1 MSGLFSRL
9 FKITQSQ
16 AHSAVDKIE
25 DPIKMIE
32 QGIRDLKK
40 DLDSSLTS
48 LAEVKSIAI
57 RMGKE
62 AEQSAQRVVDYER
75 KAMLLLQRGQ
85 GGQIDMAEA
94 ERLATEA
101 IIKKE
106 EHEKKAQEAKKQYE
120 DQNKM
125 VEQLQGN
132 ITTLKAKISSYENQT
147 ITLKARSK
155 TAESVKKLNKQMAQI
170 DSSGTIAMLERMK
183 ARVEEDESLA
193 AAYGDIVA
201 PERSLDEQINAAL
214 VKTESGATDAADKLA
229 EMKAKLGIT
238 K

>member
-1 MSGLFSRL
+1 
-9 FKITQSQ
+9 
-16 AHSAVDKIE
+16 
-25 DPIKMIE
+25 
-32 QGIRDLKK
+32 
-40 DLDSSLTS
+40 
-48 LAEVKSIAI
+48 
-57 RMGKE
+57 
-62 AEQSAQRVVDYER
+62 
-75 KAMLLLQRGQ
+75 
-85 GGQIDMAEA
+85 MAEA

-106 EHEKKAQEAKKQYE
+106 EHEKKTQEAKKQYE

-132 ITTLKAKISSYENQT
+132 ITTLKAKISSYENQI

-214 VKTESGATDAADKLA
+214 VKTESQTDAADKLA

>member
-1 MSGLFSRL
+1 MSSIFSRL
-9 FKITQSQ
+9 FKIGQSQ

-40 DLDSSLTS
+40 DLEFSLNS
-48 LAEVKSIAI
+48 MAEVKSIAI

-62 AEQSAQRVVDYER
+62 AEQGAQRVVDYER

-85 GGQIDMAEA
+85 DGQLDMAEA

-106 EHEKKAQEAKKQYE
+106 EYEKKAQEVKKQYDE
-120 DQNKM
+120 QNKM
-125 VEQLQGN
+125 VEQLQSN
-132 ITTLKAKISSYENQT
+132 ITTLKSKISSYENQI

-155 TAESVKKLNKQMAQI
+155 TAESVKKINKQMAQI

-193 AAYGDIVA
+193 EAYSDIVA
-201 PERSLDEQINAAL
+201 PERSLDAQINTAL
-214 VKTESGATDAADKLA
+214 LPTDKRTEVADKLA
-229 EMKAKLGIT
+229 ELKTKLGIPR
-238 K
+238 